1 MFSFFLPPKFV
12 AEYKERPAPFK
23 NGLAEFVFERTYSRG
38 GETWADVC
46 CRVINGMYTIQKD
59 FAYNTGTKWSDDKA
73 MRSAMRAYDLLFN
86 LKWSPPGRGLW
97 MMGTPF
103 IHERKNVEALNN
115 CAFISSEYIKDEKGD
130 FFRWFMEMLMLGV
143 GAGFDTRGAGTI
155 HIQPVNPVEVEWK
168 VADSREGWALSMAG
182 LVNSYLV
189 GSYTVKFVYDDI
201 RPYGTPI
208 EGFGGTASGPAPL
221 KQLHDDARKVLDANV
236 GKPITSRT
244 IVDICN
250 MIGRCVVAGNVRRSA
265 EIALG
270 SPNDSDFVDLKDYKV
285 NPERADYGWVSNN
298 SVLAELGQDY
308 RGLTERTWANGEP
321 GYIWMDNVREYGRM
335 NGEQDIRDHG
345 AMGFNPCAEQP
356 LWHREMCT
364 LAEIYLPNIEST
376 QELADSIKAAYLYA
390 KSVTLMSVYIRDEQ
404 TRGVMTKNMRIGLSA
419 TGQTQFIGMHG
430 MAKLKRWLEY
440 GYGLTQYYDDKYSAW
455 LGVNPAIR
463 RTTVK
468 PSGTVS
474 LVASVTP
481 GVHYPISPYYI
492 RRVTL
497 GADSHLSERMRSLG
511 YPVDASAVDPN
522 GSVIVSFP
530 VFAGEGV
537 RGESD
542 VSVGEQLK
550 LTAMNQEVWSDN
562 GVSVTI
568 KFDREK
574 TKPVDLAN
582 HLYVYEHRLKAVSF
596 LPTDH
601 DYEQAPYEAIT
612 AETYTRMMAGIKQ
625 GIGHVDSAEQA
636 LDLYCDGEACEVPQ

>member
-1 MFSFFLPPKFV
+1 MFSFYLPPRFV
-12 AEYKERPAPFK
+12 NEYRERPAPFK
-23 NGLAEFVFERTYSRG
+23 NGLAEFVFERTYSRN
-38 GETWADVC
+38 GETWAEVC
-46 CRVINGMYTIQKD
+46 ARVINGMYTIQKD
-59 FAYNTGTKWSDDKA
+59 HAYNVGAQWSDDKA

-103 IHERKNVEALNN
+103 IHERRNVEALNN
-115 CAFISSEYIKDEKGD
+115 CAFISSEYIAKERGD

-143 GAGFDTRGAGTI
+143 GVGGDLRGAGK
-155 HIQPVNPVEVEWK
+155 VEVKAPSDIEIEYK
-168 VADSREGWALSMAG
+168 VGDNREGWARSLAA
-182 LVNSYLV
+182 LVDSYFD
-189 GSYTVKFVYDDI
+189 GSFTVRFNYDDV
-201 RPYGTPI
+201 RPFGTPI
-208 EGFGGTASGPAPL
+208 EGFGGTASGPGPL
-221 KQLHDDARKVLDANV
+221 RILHEDVREVLQRNV
-236 GKPITSRT
+236 GEAITSRT
-244 IVDICN
+244 IADICN

-265 EIALG
+265 EILLG
-270 SPNDSDFVDLKDYKV
+270 EPDDASFVNLKNYDR
-285 NPERADYGWVSNN
+285 NPERMDFGWVSNN
-298 SVLAELGQDY
+298 SVLADWGTDY
-308 RGLTERTWANGEP
+308 RELAERTWANGEP
-321 GYIWMDNVREYGRM
+321 GYIWMPNVWNNARM
-335 NGEQDIRDHG
+335 NGERDYADAG

-390 KSVTLMSVYIRDEQ
+390 KSVTLMSPYIRDEQ
-404 TRGVMTKNMRIGLSA
+404 TREVMMKNMRIGLSA
-419 TGQTQFIGMHG
+419 TGQTQFIGKHG
-430 MAKLKRWLEY
+430 LGKLRKWLEY

-455 LGVNPAIR
+455 LGVNSAIR

-497 GADSHLSERMRSLG
+497 GADSHLAERMLQLG
-511 YPVDASAVDPN
+511 YSVEPSAVDQ
-522 GSVIVSFP
+522 SAVVVAFP
-530 VFAGEGV
+530 VFAGGGV
-537 RGESD
+537 RGESE
-542 VSVGEQLK
+542 VSVRDQLT

-574 TKPVDLAN
+574 TKPTDLAN
-582 HLYVYEHRLKAVSF
+582 YLNEYQFRLKAVSF

-612 AETYTRMMAGIKQ
+612 ESHYHALMENIKQ
-625 GIGHVDSAEQA
+625 GIGPVDSAEQA
-636 LDLYCDGEACEVPQ
+636 LDLYCDGEACEVPS